1 VATQAITDRRDTLK
15 QDFSMEDPGFR
26 LKRVRERLKLTLRDV
41 ENASQMIVDRRRSQE
56 YKLGLSRISE
66 IENHSVV
73 PSIYRIY
80 SLCAIYRLDY
90 VEVLNWYGVGLPDL
104 PGDAL
109 TIDLASTHLVEFN
122 ANEGEIAAPLSL
134 DPGVDIKRTTFLS
147 RMVAKWGKVPLA
159 LLNTMETKK
168 LRFALIGSEDWNMYP
183 MIHPGALVT
192 IDDSRRKVLN
202 SGWTNEF
209 ERPIYFMEHRAGFA
223 CCWCTVSDDH
233 LVLQPHPASL
243 CPSQVFKFPQ
253 DIEIIGQVTG
263 VAMLLDQDK
272 KRHNRS

>member
-1 VATQAITDRRDTLK
+1 MALSAGSAGGISLK

-41 ENASQMIVDRRRSQE
+41 ENASQTIVDRRRSQE
-56 YKLGLSRISE
+56 YKLGLSRMSE

-80 SLCAIYRLDY
+80 TLCAIYRLDY
-90 VEVLNWYGVGLPDL
+90 TSVLGWYGVGLPDL
-104 PGDAL
+104 PADAL
-109 TIDLASTHLVEFN
+109 TIDLSNTHLIEFGG
-122 ANEGEIAAPLSL
+122 NEGEILAPLSL
-134 DPGVDIKRTTFLS
+134 DPGIDLKRTVFLS

-159 LLNTMETKK
+159 LLNAMETKK

-183 MIHPGALVT
+183 MIQPGALVT
-192 IDDSRRKVLN
+192 IDDARRKVVN

-209 ERPIYFMEHRAGFA
+209 ERPIYFMEHRGGYA
-223 CCWCTVSDDH
+223 CCWCTLSDDH

-243 CPSQVFKFPQ
+243 CQPQVFKFPQ
-253 DIEIIGQVTG
+253 DIEVIGQITG
-263 VAMLLDQDK
+263 VAMLLDQE
-272 KRHNRS
+272 RRRNNRS

>member
-1 VATQAITDRRDTLK
+1 MARKFSGRRDTLK

-26 LKRVRERLKLTLRDV
+26 LKRVREQLKLTLRDV

-56 YKLGLSRISE
+56 YKLGLSRMSE

-80 SLCAIYRLDY
+80 TLCAIYRLDY
-90 VEVLNWYGVGLPDL
+90 VSVLGWYGVGLPDL
-104 PGDAL
+104 PADAL
-109 TIDLASTHLVEFN
+109 TIDLSNTHLVEFGG
-122 ANEGEIAAPLSL
+122 NEGEILAPLSL
-134 DPGVDIKRTTFLS
+134 DPGIDMKRTTFLS

-183 MIHPGALVT
+183 MIQPGALVT
-192 IDDSRRKVLN
+192 IDDSRRKVVN

-209 ERPIYFMEHRAGFA
+209 ERPIYFMEHRSGYA
-223 CCWCTVSDDH
+223 CCWCTLSDDH

-263 VAMLLDQDK
+263 VAMLLDQE
-272 KRHNRS
+272 RRRNNRS